1 MGNGGW
7 ISPLPEYWPTV
18 RKICTDYKAL
28 LIADEVI
35 TGFRQNRQDVCSS
48 TLDCQRAMLKISER
62 RVTENEKRFKN
73 NGTLKNDS
81 LLKIWHGS
89 DLLWEI
95 ADKRNLKGKCNLC
108 EFINQCSGCRAM
120 AYACTGDYLAEDP
133 QCFK

>member
-1 MGNGGW
+1 MLVLMSRTWKGKSAFIAEPAMGNGGW

-73 NGTLKNDS
+73 NGNLRKRLIES
-81 LLKIWHGS
+81 
-89 DLLWEI
+89 EI
-95 ADKRNLKGKCNLC
+95 RHYPSAG
-108 EFINQCSGCRAM
+108 
-120 AYACTGDYLAEDP
+120 
-133 QCFK
+133 